1 MAQRCAGNGLLVA
14 GLIVTLIGLG
24 IVLTRTLA
32 IPREWTTVLIGL
44 ALLVAGAARRALRS
58 GTGS

>member
-1 MAQRCAGNGLLVA
+1 MAQRCSGNALLTA
-14 GLIVTLIGLG
+14 GLIVTVIGLG
-24 IVLTRTLA
+24 IVLVRTLA
-32 IPREWTTVLIGL
+32 IPREWTTVLIGV